1 MNTRI
6 ISRTGERLRCFGLP
20 VFLAFVSFACSNKEK
35 APQTRMYEDIIYTA
49 IKGCDSKDS
58 TTYHQAHYNTSLLLS
73 ADIILKIAL
82 DSLVPENDKVRLID
96 TLIHAQNTWS
106 NPRRNEYIMAFYQI
120 EEVGEQIAKPI
131 HSRYSILDNGN
142 ATLNVRLPYR
152 ADEVGHVIVVAAD
165 WINDTVTNHY
175 HLQLPKDNE
184 GNFNVELTP
193 DQQRELLNRSDMFV
207 YFMDT
212 FSRQPIGSFIVKL
225 KPLQKQLKGKTM
237 NKDAIIRTI

>member
-1 MNTRI
+1 MYCCSIHGIRKH
-6 ISRTGERLRCFGLP
+6 GKQFLP
-20 VFLAFVSFACSNKEK
+20 LFCSAFFLFSCSSKEK
-35 APQTRMYEDIIYTA
+35 TPQTRMYEDIIYTA

-106 NPRRNEYIMAFYQI
+106 NPRHNEYTLAFYQI
-120 EEVGEQIAKPI
+120 EEVGEQITEPI
-131 HSRYSILDNGN
+131 HLRYSILDNGN

-152 ADEVGHVIVVAAD
+152 ADEVSHVIVVTAD

-175 HLQLPKDNE
+175 HLQLPKDDD

-193 DQQRELLNRSDMFV
+193 GQQRELLNRSDMFV

-225 KPLQKQLKGKTM
+225 KPLRKQLE
-237 NKDAIIRTI
+237 R